1 MQPQPKTFM
10 KKLLFLFTLLCVE
23 KALQAQTR
31 PYIYTIKAD
40 SVLITNSCDTAEL
53 IIENH
58 TQNVPGF
65 LFNKG
70 RGRTEFRRA
79 RMLSDSTIMLGGDT
93 LIVRGTGRNFANA
106 DLTLTG
112 DRYHNGA
119 FRNLNMSNF
128 SSMNLKSN
136 AQSGN
141 ALSEIAMDP
150 YNGFRLSVHDE
161 NLVTPGDMTIANGA
175 IHYFA
180 TDGTYDQYNP
190 NYIDFLV
197 SPAGFS
203 LFSVDNQKG
212 VNGQVSYYDDGET
225 GSRLQIGAKG
235 SIVDIGS
242 VARVGDS
249 TVSTQFY
256 RGDSIVTAGK
266 LGLIFTSIYKQTHN
280 QFIFKNAHAVNDFR
294 IIGLP
299 ASSSTTDSVLVADN
313 NGQVKKRPQIASRK
327 SATVTGSS
335 YSVPSD
341 IDVVFVN
348 YTGGQATITLPT
360 GTLDREI
367 TIKNLNTTNSVIL
380 SGLDTS
386 ESNAIS
392 TRGAITVKYTGS
404 AWVGISKY

>member
-1 MQPQPKTFM
+1 MQLQPKTFM
-10 KKLLFLFTLLCVE
+10 KKFLFLFTLLCVE

-79 RMLSDSTIMLGGDT
+79 QMLGDSTILLGGDT
-93 LIVRGTGRNFANA
+93 LTVRGRNFANA

-128 SSMNLKSN
+128 NSMNLKSN
-136 AQSGN
+136 SESGN

-150 YNGFRLSVHDE
+150 YSGFRLSVHDE
-161 NLVTPGDMTIANGA
+161 NLITPGDMTIANGA
-175 IHYFA
+175 IHYFGA
-180 TDGTYDQYNP
+180 DGTFDQYNP
-190 NYIDFLV
+190 NYVDFLV

-203 LFSVDNQKG
+203 LFTMDNSKG
-212 VNGQVSYYDDGET
+212 VNGQVSYYDDGIT
-225 GSRLQIGAKG
+225 GNRLQIAAKG

-242 VARVGDS
+242 VAGVGDN
-249 TVSTQFY
+249 TVSSLFY
-256 RGDSIVTAGK
+256 NGDSIVTSGK
-266 LGLIFTSIYKQTHN
+266 LGLILTSVYKQTHN
-280 QFIFKNAHAVNDFR
+280 QFIFSNAHAVNDFR
-294 IIGLP
+294 IVGLP
-299 ASSSTTDSVLVADN
+299 ASSSATDSILVADN
-313 NGQVKKRPQIASRK
+313 NGQVKKRPQIATRK
-327 SATVTGSS
+327 SATVTGSG

-348 YTGGQATITLPT
+348 YTAGQATITLPA
-360 GTLDREI
+360 GTIDREI

-404 AWVGISKY
+404 SWVGISRY

>member
-1 MQPQPKTFM
+1 M
-10 KKLLFLFTLLCVE
+10 KKVLFLITLLCIE

-58 TQNVPGF
+58 TQNVRGF
-65 LFNKG
+65 LYNKG

-79 RMLSDSTIMLGGDT
+79 SLLNDSSLVLGGDT
-93 LIVRGTGRNFANA
+93 LIMRGNGKNFANA

-112 DRYHNGA
+112 DRFHNGA

-128 SSMNLKSN
+128 SSMNLKANSL
-136 AQSGN
+136 SGN

-150 YNGFRLSVHDE
+150 ANGFRLSVNDE
-161 NLVTPGDMTIANGA
+161 DQLIPAEMTIANGA
-175 IHYFA
+175 MHYYSQNNADPMNSKF
-180 TDGTYDQYNP
+180 
-190 NYIDFLV
+190 IDFIV
-197 SPAGFS
+197 SPAGFN
-203 LFSVDNQKG
+203 LFNEDTKRG
-212 VNGQVSYYDDGET
+212 VNGVISFLENTENTDRGNIL
-225 GSRLQIGAKG
+225 SVNAKG
-235 SIVDIGS
+235 SLIDIGS
-242 VARVGDS
+242 NGVNNDS
-249 TVSTQFY
+249 TVSVRLY
-256 RGDSIVTAGK
+256 KGDSIVTTGK
-266 LGLIFTSIYKQTHN
+266 LGLLFTTVYKQTHT
-280 QFIFKNAHAVNDFR
+280 QFLFKNALGVNDFR
-294 IIGLP
+294 LVGLP
-299 ASSSTTDSVLVADN
+299 ASSSSTDSILVADN
-313 NGQVKKRPQIASRK
+313 NGQVKKRPQIATRK

-335 YSVPSD
+335 YTVPSN

-348 YTGGQATITLPT
+348 YTAGQATITLPT

-386 ESNAIS
+386 ESNAVA